1 MVRAGSNQSIFAAK
15 WRHLALHKCGKN
27 NQIERQPG
35 FSGRSPLWAQKNRKN
50 DLPCVQKLKDLST
63 KSSRP

>member
-15 WRHLALHKCGKN
+15 WRHLALHECGEN

-35 FSGRSPLWAQKNRKN
+35 FSGR
-50 DLPCVQKLKDLST
+50 LSL
-63 KSSRP
+63 